1 MTNSLKL
8 IENFYRDKRAERT
21 KIPLINHIYEGL
33 EIMNSLE
40 ASELGK
46 SAYCIHPMLQDTSAL
61 IENINYCF
69 DNVNSDI
76 IKLAI
81 KYRLAANAF
90 LCKPTTDIYTKEAM
104 INLMT
109 SLELFSN
116 QDLKDAL
123 IADKIQNRKDFLLYH
138 YGTHPRS
145 DELNEYFIKWLD
157 VLDVKSTKIMQNK
170 ELVLKYKLE
179 YLKQGK

>member
-33 EIMNSLE
+33 EIMSSLE

-69 DNVNSDI
+69 DNFPERKICSIFV
-76 IKLAI
+76 
-81 KYRLAANAF
+81 
-90 LCKPTTDIYTKEAM
+90 PIY
-104 INLMT
+104 
-109 SLELFSN
+109 
-116 QDLKDAL
+116 
-123 IADKIQNRKDFLLYH
+123 LL
-138 YGTHPRS
+138 P
-145 DELNEYFIKWLD
+145 LL
-157 VLDVKSTKIMQNK
+157 
-170 ELVLKYKLE
+170 
-179 YLKQGK
+179 

>member
-1 MTNSLKL
+1 MKTTLNL
-8 IENFYRDKRAERT
+8 IEDFYRDRRAERT
-21 KIPLINHIYEGL
+21 KVPLINHIYEGL
-33 EIMNSLE
+33 EIMESLD
-40 ASELGK
+40 ASKLSKE
-46 SAYCIHPMLQDTSAL
+46 AYCIHPMLQDTSAL

-69 DNVNSDI
+69 DNVNPHAV
-76 IKLAI
+76 KLAI

-90 LCKPTTDIYTKEAM
+90 LCKPITDVYTKEAI
-104 INLMT
+104 INLMN

-157 VLDVKSTKIMQNK
+157 ILDVKNIDIMKDKKI
-170 ELVLKYKLE
+170 VTKYKLE
-179 YLKQGK
+179 HFKENK